1 MQDWAPRYFQAR
13 VGRERK
19 RRGGE
24 RRLMK
29 RKIDRERR
37 VENKGGLCARIAET
51 LVRKRRIE

>member
-37 VENKGGLCARIAET
+37 VERTKVDFVPELQR
-51 LVRKRRIE
+51 L